1 MLYDPDRT
9 REVVNRLVLLGNNL
23 RPVLIVINAV
33 QLGALLGILGALV
46 FGAFWIVLAL
56 IGAIAGG
63 VIGYFFAN
71 ALATVLEWMAQLL
84 ISQQPG
90 E

>member
-46 FGAFWIVLAL
+46 LGAFWIVLAL

-84 ISQQPG
+84 ISRQPG

>member
-23 RPVLIVINAV
+23 RAVLILINAV

-46 FGAFWIVLAL
+46 SGVLWIVFAL
-56 IGAIAGG
+56 VGAIAGG
-63 VIGYFFAN
+63 VIGFFFAN
-71 ALATVLEWMAQLL
+71 ALATILEWMAQLL
-84 ISQQPG
+84 ISRQPR